1 MTLSIAIDA
10 RPASDEGAGVGRVVR
25 ELLRALARRDDDH
38 RYRLYARARWDEPLD
53 ERFAWRCNGSRDPLW
68 HLRASRAASR
78 ECDVF
83 LATGSYLPA
92 WFASVPVAPVIYDL
106 VPFDRELLPQRRA
119 RRVARL
125 TLGPAVRRAD
135 ALICI
140 SEATAADLATH
151 FPRARDKTVVALLG
165 VAPVL
170 ADAATRLPEGVP
182 AEDFVL
188 AVGTLEPR
196 KNLPRLVA
204 AYERLPADLRTA
216 HPLVVTGRLGWDAG
230 ETLAALDSLGDQ
242 VVRTGFVPDAQL
254 ALLYRRCALFAYP
267 SLGEGFGLPVLE
279 AMAAGAPVLTS
290 NRSSLPEVGGEAAA
304 YCDPTDTGAIARE
317 LEALLRDPARRAR
330 MAAAGPP
337 HAAGFSWDRTAQ
349 IVLETLESIAGGARA

>member
-1 MTLSIAIDA
+1 MTLTIAIDA

-38 RYRLYARARWDEPLD
+38 RYRLYARTAWPEPLD
-53 ERFAWRCNGSRDPLW
+53 ERFSWHCNGSRDPLW
-68 HLRASRAASR
+68 HLRASIVASR
-78 ECDVF
+78 ACDVF

-92 WFASVPVAPVIYDL
+92 WFASVPVAPVVYDL
-106 VPFDRELLPQRRA
+106 VPFDRRLLPQRRA
-119 RRVARL
+119 RRIARL

-140 SEATAADLATH
+140 SQATADDLVTH

-170 ADAATRLPEGVP
+170 ADAATQLPAGVP
-182 AEDFVL
+182 DEGFVL

-204 AYERLPADLRTA
+204 AYERLPEDLRAA
-216 HPLVVTGRLGWDAG
+216 HPLVVTGKLGWDAG
-230 ETLAALDSLGDQ
+230 ETLAALDSLDDHAI
-242 VVRTGFVPDAQL
+242 RTGFVPDAQL

-279 AMAAGAPVLTS
+279 ALAAGAPVLTS
-290 NRSSLPEVGGEAAA
+290 NRSSLPEVGGEAVA
-304 YCDPTDTGAIARE
+304 YCDPTETDSIARE
-317 LEALLRDPARRAR
+317 LELLLRDPARRAR

-337 HAAGFSWDRTAQ
+337 RAAGFSWDRTAQ
-349 IVLETLESIAGGARA
+349 IVLERLERIAGGVRR